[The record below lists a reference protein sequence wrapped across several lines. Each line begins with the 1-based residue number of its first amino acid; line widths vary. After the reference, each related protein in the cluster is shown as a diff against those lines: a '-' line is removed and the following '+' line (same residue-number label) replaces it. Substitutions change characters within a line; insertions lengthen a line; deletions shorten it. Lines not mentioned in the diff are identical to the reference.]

1 MNNQAGQHQSHQM
14 QAEIAELS
22 GRIADIDDPRDG
34 WAMVRER
41 IQQYRAA
48 GWAIP
53 EDLATIEKRLQT
65 ECMLA
70 SRGG

>member
-1 MNNQAGQHQSHQM
+1 MNNQEGSQPLPQM

-22 GRIADIDDPRDG
+22 GRIAEVDDPRDG
-34 WAMVRER
+34 YVMVRDR

-53 EDLATIEKRLQT
+53 EDLAQIEKNLRT
-65 ECMLA
+65 DCMLA

>member
-1 MNNQAGQHQSHQM
+1 MNNQQVNQPYPQM

-22 GRIADIDDPRDG
+22 GRVAEIDDPRDG
-34 WAMVRER
+34 YAMVRER

-53 EDLATIEKRLQT
+53 EDLAQIEKNLRT
-65 ECMLA
+65 DCMLA